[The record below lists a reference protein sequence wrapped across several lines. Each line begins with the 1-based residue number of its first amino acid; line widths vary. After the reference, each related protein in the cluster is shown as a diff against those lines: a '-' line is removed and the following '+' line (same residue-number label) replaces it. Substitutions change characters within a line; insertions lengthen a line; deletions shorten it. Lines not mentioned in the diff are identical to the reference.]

1 MFGMIIATH
10 AVVKDDDLGWTEI
23 VNAIDIPIIYK
34 ALGDEE
40 DFIKDKDEYFEHT
53 MASLLYVFLGGNSY
67 DVHDKMILN
76 ILYK

>member
-40 DFIKDKDEYFEHT
+40 DFIKDKDEYFEH
-53 MASLLYVFLGGNSY
+53 SLQYNGFSPVCVFRW
-67 DVHDKMILN
+67 DFI
-76 ILYK
+76 

>member
-10 AVVKDDDLGWTEI
+10 GVVKDEGLGWTEI

-40 DFIKDKDEYFEHT
+40 DFIKDKD
-53 MASLLYVFLGGNSY
+53 
-67 DVHDKMILN
+67 DVHEKMILN

>member
-23 VNAIDIPIIYK
+23 VNAVDIPIIYK
-34 ALGDEE
+34 VLGGEE
-40 DFIKDKDEYFEHT
+40 DFIKDKD
-53 MASLLYVFLGGNSY
+53 
-67 DVHDKMILN
+67 DVHEKMILN